1 MKSTKNNLDIVSMN
15 KAYSRDASPY
25 RGNALRVVHPESVE
39 RVCAMVKMHKYL
51 VVRGGGSGFAGG
63 AVPLAGRD
71 TVVSLSKLNT
81 IGNLDRDRKTVE
93 VEAGVILEDLQI
105 YLEAHGL
112 EFAVDVGS
120 REIATLG
127 GMIATNA
134 SSSRVG
140 KYGRVSQ
147 WIKWLDIVDCHGN
160 ISRKGATEISDYC
173 GMEGITGIIVR
184 ACLKV
189 IPKMKRS
196 ASIIPITNLI
206 EMIETVENLKRDSNV
221 SMIDYADSLISEGIG
236 LLKKPHLFVEY
247 EDDSGELKGLE
258 YKKFLQTLD
267 SIYPFV
273 LGDSCTA
280 IIDSKIMLGKFVHAM
295 KWFNEK
301 KLLVFG
307 HLSAGVLYVCFRE
320 EQQEEIPAMMKMI
333 KRLGGAITFSHGIGV
348 LKRDFVEFNDRKILE
363 NVKKR
368 TDPLRKFNVGK
379 VI

>member
-1 MKSTKNNLDIVSMN
+1 
-15 KAYSRDASPY
+15 
-25 RGNALRVVHPESVE
+25 VE

-71 TVVSLSKLNT
+71 TVVSLSKLNS
-81 IGNLDRDRKTVE
+81 ISNFNLERKTVE

-112 EFAVDVGS
+112 EFAVDLSS
-120 REIATLG
+120 REIATIG
-127 GMIATNA
+127 GMVATNA
-134 SSSRVG
+134 GSSRVG

-147 WIKWLDIVDCHGN
+147 WIKWLDVVDSHGN

-184 ACLKV
+184 ACLRV

-196 ASIIPITNLI
+196 ASIIPITNLV

-236 LLKKPHLFVEY
+236 LLKKPHLFIEY
-247 EDDSGELKGLE
+247 ENDSGELKDLE
-258 YKKFLQTLD
+258 YEMFLRTLD

-273 LGDSCTA
+273 LGDQCTV
-280 IIDSKIMLGKFVHAM
+280 IMDPKVMLGKFVHAM
-295 KWFNEK
+295 KWCNEK

-307 HLSAGVLYVCFRE
+307 HLSVGALFVCFRE
-320 EQQEEIPAMMKMI
+320 EQRGDIPAMMKMI
-333 KRLGGAITFSHGIGV
+333 KQLGGSITFSHGVGV